1 MKQIKALFIVLL
13 VTVCG
18 CSSRKSIIANQEH
31 ISALQLGAIVESSGL
46 ISHNLEVK
54 TTPRLKKSVRLGLQP
69 KEFSKSTFKKYERL
83 FEGSNATIKYHDSLQ
98 QKPTYLTL
106 EIVDDVVYADMINS
120 QPALL
125 EFIESS
131 NDTRVLT
138 AISFVVPTTVNIDL
152 SHTFF
157 LEADNNNTYRIVYY
171 LENEIKGYFSFN
183 EINVFDYQLSSF
195 CWGLDKR
202 GASKVMDIVE
212 EGKSCDRPLK
222 RSPEKLKKSTNLF
235 DY

>member
-1 MKQIKALFIVLL
+1 M
-13 VTVCG
+13 
-18 CSSRKSIIANQEH
+18 IANQEH

-46 ISHNLEVK
+46 VNHNLEVK
-54 TTPRLKKSVRLGLQP
+54 TTPRMKNQVRLSFQS
-69 KEFSKSTFKKYERL
+69 KEFNRSTFKKYERV
-83 FEGSNATIKYHDSLQ
+83 FEGSKASIKYNDSLQ

-106 EIVDDVVYADMINS
+106 EIVDDVVYSDMINS

-125 EFIESS
+125 EFVEAS

-138 AISFVVPTTVNIDL
+138 AISFVAPATVDIDVG
-152 SHTFF
+152 HTFF
-157 LEADNNNTYRIVYY
+157 LEADRNNTYRIAYY
-171 LENEIKGYFSFN
+171 SENKKVGHFSFN
-183 EINVFDYQLSSF
+183 ELNVFDYQLSSF

-222 RSPEKLKKSTNLF
+222 RSPEKLKKSKNLF